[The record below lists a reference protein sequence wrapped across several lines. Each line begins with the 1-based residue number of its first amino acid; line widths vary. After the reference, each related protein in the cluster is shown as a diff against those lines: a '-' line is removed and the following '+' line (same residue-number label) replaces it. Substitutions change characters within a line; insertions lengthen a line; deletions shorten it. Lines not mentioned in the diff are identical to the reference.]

1 MIKIYSIENFDRP
14 SVAADCVV
22 FGIDS
27 TEPDS
32 PRSLRHRMLK
42 ILLIKRGEEPFMN
55 RYSLAGGFLRKGET
69 IEQTALRELQ
79 EEAGVA
85 DPKIMNIGVYSKTDR
100 DPRGWIISCAY
111 LALTRTVELSTA
123 EYSDASDAHWLNFE
137 YDDSDG
143 EKIIL
148 SDGTEEIIIHYN
160 NGQPDKNPIA
170 FDHAKIIYDAFL
182 KLRDEVV
189 NHDIIFELMPPLFA
203 ISDLQQPYE
212 IITGKKTSPQNFRK
226 KMSSKIRE
234 TEFFDET
241 AAHRTSKLYEKIQ
254 KGD

>member
-1 MIKIYSIENFDRP
+1 MYSIENFERP
-14 SVAADCVV
+14 SVASDCVV

-27 TEPDS
+27 VEPDS
-32 PRSLRHRMLK
+32 PRSLKQHKLK
-42 ILLIKRGEEPFMN
+42 ILLVKRGEEPFMN

-69 IEQTALRELQ
+69 IEETALRELK
-79 EEAGVA
+79 EEAGVS
-85 DPKIMNIGVYSKTDR
+85 DPKIINIGVYSKADR
-100 DPRGWIISCAY
+100 DPRGWIISCAF

-123 EYSDASDAHWLNFE
+123 EYSDAFDAHWLNFE

-143 EKIIL
+143 EKITL
-148 SDGTEEIIIHYN
+148 SDGTEEIIIDYN
-160 NGQPDKNPIA
+160 DGLPKENPLA

-189 NHDIIFELMPPLFA
+189 NHDIIFDLMPPLFA

-226 KMSSKIRE
+226 KIASKIRE
-234 TEFFDET
+234 TEFYDQRT
-241 AAHRTSKLYEKIQ
+241 AHRTSKLYEKLQ
-254 KGD
+254 K